1 MTMTTVQNYCVKQEM
16 ENLTLGAIGE
26 SNPLDLVPL
35 RVTSPTTATAAAAA

>member
-1 MTMTTVQNYCVKQEM
+1 MTMATVQNYCVKQEM

-35 RVTSPTTATAAAAA
+35 RVTSSPITAAAAAA